1 MQKTKQNKTN
11 KPETQNLRTKRTHLL
26 SKISKDICY
35 LVVAVTREI
44 QFAKIHMACHGN
56 YTYAESV

>member
-11 KPETQNLRTKRTHLL
+11 QTQNLRAKRTHFL

-44 QFAKIHMACHGN
+44 QIAKIHMACHGN
-56 YTYAESV
+56 YTYAESI